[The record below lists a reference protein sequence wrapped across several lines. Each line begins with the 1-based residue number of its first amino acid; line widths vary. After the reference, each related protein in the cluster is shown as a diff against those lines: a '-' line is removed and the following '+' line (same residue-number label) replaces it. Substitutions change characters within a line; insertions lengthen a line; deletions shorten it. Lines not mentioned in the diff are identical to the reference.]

1 MMAKPAPTLFEQY
14 RVSTQSS
21 EKLWYHLPTLR
32 WSIIAL
38 SVVVTALF
46 IPPLARFLWNTG
58 TSSVPAPGFRWN
70 GAPVIAEQTF
80 PILKPPAV
88 YRAECDSARQVA
100 PLVYELEQPP
110 LSSNDLFAA
119 GQGHAALNLRWK
131 GTSTLQVELARA
143 RHPLDSMFSGAI
155 VVDTLVASRT
165 SVVYLRARSSG
176 AWYRVTTDALL
187 LEREARRA
195 LERVLSHYGLPD
207 SLGAML
213 LSSIGRLPRARYS
226 PALSLQE
233 QVLAVQNVRRTYGIV
248 RQGETIVAPG
258 ELITTMVAAKLASYR
273 DALAELQAARLT
285 QSLLSSLVRALLLCG
300 IIWLYLIVA
309 RTDQLDDNRTVITV
323 AALLVLS
330 ALQSWL
336 STLLDAAYA
345 PEFLVLLPAIA
356 MLITLLY
363 DVRLAFVFALSAA
376 LLHAAIRSG
385 DLPSGLSLLVASLAG
400 VISVRTLQSR
410 YQFIRSILFIAVG
423 FWLSLLA
430 ALLEGGITLSLI
442 GSPAA
447 AATVN
452 AIVSPLL
459 VWIALLVLDRI
470 FDVPT
475 DVRLLQLDTLTHP
488 LLVKLRQVAPGTYQH
503 TLNVANLAEHAAI
516 AIGANPLL
524 ARVGAYFHDIGKIRK
539 PEYFAENQ
547 IELANK
553 HRELSPWR
561 SAAIIRAHVE
571 EGVELALEYRLP
583 PKVVEFIP
591 THHGT
596 SLIRHFYAQALD
608 EARMNNQPVDEGDF
622 RYGGPKPRTKE
633 TGVVMLADI
642 SEAIARVAES
652 PKDIE
657 ERLERVFREKI
668 DDGQLDECPL
678 TLREITS
685 IRALFADLLIGMVH
699 QRPDYKTPEPESVPA
714 SAAQPPPAP

>member
-1 MMAKPAPTLFEQY
+1 MAKPAPTLFEQY
-14 RVSTQSS
+14 QASTRSQ
-21 EKLWYHLPTLR
+21 EKQWYHLPALR

-38 SVVVTALF
+38 SVIVTALF
-46 IPPLARFLWNTG
+46 IPPLARFLWDTG
-58 TSSVPAPGFRWN
+58 APSVPALGFRWN
-70 GAPVIAEQTF
+70 GVPIVAERTF
-80 PILKPPAV
+80 SILKPPAV
-88 YRAECDSARQVA
+88 YLAQCDSARQVA
-100 PLVYELEQPP
+100 PLVYELEQPT
-110 LSSNDLFAA
+110 SSKDLIAA
-119 GQGHAALNLRWK
+119 GQEHAALNQRRK
-131 GTSTLQVELARA
+131 GTSALQAELARA
-143 RHPLDSMFSGAI
+143 RHALDSMFSGAI
-155 VVDTLVASRT
+155 VVDTLVASRAPI
-165 SVVYLRARSSG
+165 VYLRERSSG
-176 AWYRVTTDALL
+176 AWYRVPTNALR

-195 LERVLSHYGLPD
+195 LEQVLSQYGLPD
-207 SLGAML
+207 SLGAVL
-213 LSSIGRLPRARYS
+213 LGSIAKLPRARYS
-226 PALSLQE
+226 PMLSWQE
-233 QVLAVQNVRRTYGIV
+233 QELAVQSVQRTYGIV
-248 RQGETIVAPG
+248 RRGETIVAPG
-258 ELITTMVAAKLASYR
+258 ELITTTVAAKLASYR
-273 DALAELQAARLT
+273 DALTEVRAARLP

-309 RTDQLDDNRTVITV
+309 RTDQLEDNRTVTTIAT
-323 AALLVLS
+323 LLVLS
-330 ALQSWL
+330 AVQSWL
-336 STLLDAAYA
+336 STLVDAAYA

-363 DVRLAFVFALSAA
+363 DVRLAFVFVLSAA

-385 DLPSGLSLLVASLAG
+385 DLPSGLSLLVGSLAG
-400 VISVRTLQSR
+400 VISIRTLQSR

-430 ALLEGGITLSLI
+430 ALLEGGLTLSLI
-442 GSPAA
+442 GTPAVV
-447 AATVN
+447 ATVN
-452 AIVSPLL
+452 AVVSPLVVWTAL
-459 VWIALLVLDRI
+459 VVLDRV

-547 IELANK
+547 IDLENK

-571 EGVELALEYRLP
+571 DGVELALEYRLP

-596 SLIRHFYAQALD
+596 SLIRHFYAQALE
-608 EARMNNQPVDEGDF
+608 EARMNNQPVDERDF
-622 RYGGPKPRTKE
+622 RYGGPKPHTKE
-633 TGVVMLADI
+633 TGIVMLADI

-678 TLREITS
+678 TLSEITT
-685 IRALFADLLIGMVH
+685 IRRLFADLLIGMVH
-699 QRPDYKTPEPESVPA
+699 QRPDYKTPEPESVPVSTA
-714 SAAQPPPAP
+714 PPPPAS